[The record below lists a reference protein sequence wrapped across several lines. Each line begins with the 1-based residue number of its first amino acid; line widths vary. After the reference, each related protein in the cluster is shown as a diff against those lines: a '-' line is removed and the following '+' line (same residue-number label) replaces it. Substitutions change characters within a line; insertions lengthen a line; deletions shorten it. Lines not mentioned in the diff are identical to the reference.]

1 MQLAESS
8 TPAATLAAG
17 IGGALPQ
24 EIQEGF
30 RLDGSTEIGAVLSD
44 LAWLGCSV
52 RVRNQF
58 GHELS
63 TRVLQADLKE
73 RRLVLDR
80 SMNAEDES
88 ELADS
93 RENLFL
99 ASIRG
104 APVAFQSGAPRKIKF
119 KGRLAFEVP
128 FPASLYYVQRR
139 RHFRAPVS
147 PDAGFSCRLQLGN
160 RTLLQMDIVD
170 VSLSGVRLR
179 GRIGGGL
186 SLGKGAE
193 VCDAVMDFGPFGKL
207 SVDFRV
213 MGSWTMDDAESGS
226 AFYGCAFLAL
236 PVKAE
241 SLLQRLVTS
250 LELSH
255 RRRGM

>member
-1 MQLAESS
+1 MHLAESS
-8 TPAATLAAG
+8 TPAAIPGAA
-17 IGGALPQ
+17 IGEALPH
-24 EIQEGF
+24 ELQEGF
-30 RLDGSTEIGAVLSD
+30 RLDGTTEIGAILSD
-44 LAWLGCSV
+44 LAWLGSAV

-73 RRLVLDR
+73 HRLVLDR
-80 SMNAEDES
+80 SMSAEDES

-104 APVAFQSGAPRKIKF
+104 APVAFQSGAPRKVKF

-128 FPASLYYVQRR
+128 FPACLYYVQRR
-139 RHFRAPVS
+139 RHFRAPVP
-147 PDAGFSCRLQLGN
+147 PDAGFLCLIQNGNLNRLQL
-160 RTLLQMDIVD
+160 DIVD

-179 GRIGGGL
+179 GRIGAGL
-186 SLGKGAE
+186 RFGDGAK
-193 VCDAVMDFGPFGKL
+193 VRGAVMDFGPYGKL
-207 SVDFRV
+207 SVDIRI
-213 MGSWTMDDAESGS
+213 MASRAIDEAEAGSVY
-226 AFYGCAFLAL
+226 YGCAFLDL

-241 SLLQRLVTS
+241 NLLQRLVTS